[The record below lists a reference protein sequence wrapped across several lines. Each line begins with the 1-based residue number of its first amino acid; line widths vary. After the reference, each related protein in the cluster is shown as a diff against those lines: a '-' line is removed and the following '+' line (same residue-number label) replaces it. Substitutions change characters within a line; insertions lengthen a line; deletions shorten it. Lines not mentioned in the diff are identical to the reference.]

1 MQILAHIVGPSGSG
15 KTTFGNRIKKKIQF
29 SDLLIKDFINKNKTS
44 NIILTGT
51 NTLSNNND
59 FSDQIVYEIYAKYKY
74 FIDLEIVLKRRF
86 DCHIEYISLNL
97 DNYFNKALKNNKLFI
112 DLELYKKKIQA
123 RYNLEYYKK
132 NK

>member
-1 MQILAHIVGPSGSG
+1 M
-15 KTTFGNRIKKKIQF
+15 N
-29 SDLLIKDFINKNKTS
+29 
-44 NIILTGT
+44 
-51 NTLSNNND
+51 
-59 FSDQIVYEIYAKYKY
+59 
-74 FIDLEIVLKRRF
+74 LEIVLKRRF